1 MIGRLHYEIVRSLL
15 DEGAC
20 PANAELERRLG
31 ITDAALE
38 SLIAE
43 AAAGHALVPHPHV
56 AEPWV
61 VHPFSL
67 TPTLNWVE
75 GPTHGWWAPCIWCA
89 FGIAALAGG
98 RVSIHTRIGAER
110 EPLVI
115 PVKGGESETTEDLC
129 VHFAIPRR
137 ARGITCTSI
146 ARWCSRSAAWTQSAT
161 GAIATI
167 NRKANLFR

>member
-67 TPTLNWVE
+67 SQSGRVE
-75 GPTHGWWAPCIWCA
+75 
-89 FGIAALAGG
+89 ALAF
-98 RVSIHTRIGAER
+98 RRRLSA
-110 EPLVI
+110 
-115 PVKGGESETTEDLC
+115 
-129 VHFAIPRR
+129 R
-137 ARGITCTSI
+137 ARRG
-146 ARWCSRSAAWTQSAT
+146 
-161 GAIATI
+161 
-167 NRKANLFR
+167 